1 MNFYKRYPGD
11 YAKKTSRLTLA
22 QHGAYS
28 LLLDEIY
35 LTEAPLP
42 ADLDELHRICRA
54 MTKPEQE
61 AVRIVADRFF
71 PVAADGLRHNERA
84 TEEIAAAAPAIEAA
98 RLNGKKGGRPTKKGQ
113 PVPPDNPP
121 NNPLGF
127 ESETQVE
134 PSSKA
139 LHSPDRD
146 LSTDVDSSLHA
157 RNGYSPEFEQAWRE
171 YPSRTGHSKAEA
183 HRAWK
188 ARLADGVTVSELL
201 EGVKR
206 YAAYCQACRTEPRF
220 VKHAATFFGPDQH
233 YRSDWTPPA
242 AGRALAANSSPYV
255 PSIHE
260 RRANTMAGLTS
271 TGEAPDDR
279 TFDAEARIV
288 G

>member
-42 ADLDELHRICRA
+42 ADLDELYRICRA
-54 MTKPEQE
+54 MTKAEQE
-61 AVRIVADRFF
+61 AVRVVAERFF
-71 PVAADGLRHNERA
+71 PVAGDGLRHNQRA

-98 RLNGKKGGRPTKKGQ
+98 RLNGQKGGRPRKVPE
-113 PVPPDNPP
+113 PVASPNPRE
-121 NNPLGF
+121 NPLGF
-127 ESETQVE
+127 SEQTQVE
-134 PSSKA
+134 PNSKA
-139 LHSPDRD
+139 PHSPERD
-146 LSTDVDSSLHA
+146 LSTDVDSSLPA
-157 RNGYSPEFEQAWRE
+157 RSGYSPEFETAWRE

-183 HRAWK
+183 WRAWK
-188 ARLADGVTVSELL
+188 ARLGAGVTAAVML
-201 EGVKR
+201 EGTKR
-206 YAAYCQACRTEPRF
+206 YAAYCEACRTEPRF

-233 YRSDWTPPA
+233 YLSDWTPPA
-242 AGRALAANSSPYV
+242 AGRAPAANTGHFG

-271 TGEAPDDR
+271 LGEPHDDR